1 MISENKK
8 RLIAKIEN
16 ELGPLFDYLKDET
29 VIEIMLNPDGRI
41 LVEKYG
47 SGIVPTDITM
57 SREKAL
63 LLMGSVADY
72 NGTAIN
78 KNNPLLKATMPWG
91 QRFQGMQE
99 PVVEAPAFTIRCNR
113 SCSLTLDDYVPVRLS
128 REAAE
133 MLKRALVDRKNILV
147 SGGTGSGKTTLTSAL
162 LKELS
167 VLCPNDRLTIME
179 DTREITVASKN
190 VVYQLAGDQV
200 SMTDLLAANLRMRP
214 DRIIL
219 GETRGSDAYDLLMS
233 WNTGHPGGICT
244 LHANTALSALARF
257 ETLILV
263 AGTAQNLTIPAVRS
277 LIANAVDIVIHI
289 EKSVAGP
296 IIKEILSVK
305 GLNLEG
311 GYVTEDIYKKGEL
324 I

>member
-1 MISENKK
+1 MKTDYLSKK
-8 RLIAKIEN
+8 ITG
-16 ELGPLFDYLKDET
+16 ELGLINDFLEDEEVT
-29 VIEIMLNPDGRI
+29 EIMLNPTGEVLI
-41 LVEKYG
+41 EKYG
-47 SGIVPTDITM
+47 CGILPTGIKI

-63 LLMGSVADY
+63 LLMGSIADY
-72 NGTAIN
+72 NGTVIN
-78 KNNPLLKATMPWG
+78 RGNPLLKGTMPGG

-113 SCSLTLDDYVPVRLS
+113 SCALSLDDYVPQRLS
-128 REAAE
+128 QECAE
-133 MLKRALVDRKNILV
+133 MLRGALINKKNILV

-167 VLCPNDRLTIME
+167 KLCPNERLTVME
-179 DTREITVASKN
+179 DTREIAVASKN
-190 VVYQLAGDQV
+190 VVYQLATDDV
-200 SMTDLLAANLRMRP
+200 TMSDLLAANLRMRP

-219 GETRGSDAYDLLMS
+219 GETRGGDAYDLLMS

-277 LIANAVDIVIHI
+277 LIASAVDIVIHI
-289 EKSVAGP
+289 EKTISGP
-296 IIKEILSVK
+296 IVKEVLSVDGLNVEGNYVTK
-305 GLNLEG
+305 GLYSSRKENL
-311 GYVTEDIYKKGEL
+311 L
-324 I
+324 